1 MFDAQLLGTVT
12 NSIFGAANGTASSII
27 REILSV
33 KETEDVKKFNET
45 SKSSAASVIAASELP
60 KLLGASGSSSAAGPG
75 ATHTNNSNNSSS
87 GGAGAGAGAGA
98 GTTLTIPKKAAM
110 PSSSSSLT
118 SIAGSLAAAPAAIKL
133 KTKIT
138 SPVGRG
144 KSSNDHLYDDDD
156 FADAGRTGGV
166 GADAGL
172 GSSADSWQLGQGL
185 GLGADPNRERPAW
198 ELAAED
204 AWKAIRRCVLCTFIV
219 LSPCCPWLGNSFL
232 FASYVY
238 LFLDT

>member
-60 KLLGASGSSSAAGPG
+60 KLLGASGSSSAAAGPG

-87 GGAGAGAGAGA
+87 GGAGAGA